1 MHRFKGWIIHK
12 KLRCIHQVATCIAG
26 DHVHC
31 LQQRRG
37 GAEFQMANVAPVE
50 VTWLLRVV
58 VSLACLL
65 SIIGSLLIIST
76 YFIFKQ
82 LRTTPRLI
90 LVHLSIMDAGVAT
103 ANLVGAVVDFNQYYY
118 TDQFLP
124 NGYPLANNVSS
135 VIQSACVAQATFAVY
150 CTSGS
155 FVWTLGMALYLYM
168 RMVHHE

>member
-1 MHRFKGWIIHK
+1 
-12 KLRCIHQVATCIAG
+12 
-26 DHVHC
+26 
-31 LQQRRG
+31 
-37 GAEFQMANVAPVE
+37 MANVAPVE